1 MRLFVICSLLKHAST
16 IVSCNGTKD
25 TMYHWLCEN
34 TNFSTQLSFHADQ
47 NKATISPD
55 TTCLLNI
62 SKISLCQGK
71 LTNNYNCNVICD
83 NFKDDQCLY
92 TSVTFWS
99 FVVLMSIGEIS
110 FYVFISISDAF
121 CFVILGT

>member
-1 MRLFVICSLLKHAST
+1 
-16 IVSCNGTKD
+16 
-25 TMYHWLCEN
+25 MYHWLCEN

-47 NKATISPD
+47 NETTISPN

-62 SKISLCQGK
+62 NKILLCQGN

-99 FVVLMSIGEIS
+99 FVVLMCIS
-110 FYVFISISDAF
+110 ESGSFIFSSISDAF